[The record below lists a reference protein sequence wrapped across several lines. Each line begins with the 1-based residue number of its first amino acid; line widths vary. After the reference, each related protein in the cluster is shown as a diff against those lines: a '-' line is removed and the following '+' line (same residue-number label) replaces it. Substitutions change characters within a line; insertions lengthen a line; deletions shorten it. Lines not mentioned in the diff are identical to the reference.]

1 MAHAQA
7 KGVQLEARHY
17 NPYLRVLGRWP
28 NDAQQQLALITNGH
42 YGAPS
47 RPNAD
52 TYNALIEVRSPHA
65 ELFSPPGH
73 CLSCFRGQEKACAEH
88 SPVDTKCYS
97 S

>member
-1 MAHAQA
+1 MARAQA

-28 NDAQQQLALITNGH
+28 EDALQQLARITNGQ

-52 TYNALIEVRSPHA
+52 TYNAVIEVRSPA
-65 ELFSPPGH
+65 QSFSRHPRH
-73 CLSCFRGQEKACAEH
+73 CLSCFRGQDECVCE
-88 SPVDTKCYS
+88 SLIG
-97 S
+97 